1 MENENNQNEAVK
13 EQQVKTKKSKLPII
27 IIVAVLLIVAVF
39 ACLYFFTDLFKSKTQ
54 VFAEKLT
61 TKQSVQKQIEESRK
75 LAERMEKESYKSETK
90 LTLDVGND
98 LEYLAKKNLG
108 IDLSKLEIEVNDQ
121 SDTKDTESNITAKYN
136 NKNIIT
142 IDTIQK
148 DNLIGL
154 RVKDLYSKYVTLEN
168 ENLKNVFEKFGVT
181 DTSSIPN
188 KLLTSKD
195 IRNAITITEKDMD
208 KIEKKYSKVISDSI
222 KSKDVEEEK
231 DVTIEVSI
239 NDETKKLNTKKST
252 ITINEKEALELT
264 IDIVKEAK
272 NDSDT
277 LKLIADN
284 YNSIINLYED
294 TGYDIYAEKLEV
306 SDIKDALKDLQEE
319 LEDELES
326 YKDQSSNDLEKMDIS
341 LYEYK
346 NEIIKTEI
354 SVEDFKYAFTCYA
367 EKEDSYIDFSMKD
380 TYYDPAKEIKIYV
393 NGKTKED
400 RNKITSE
407 GVIGIKDN
415 SQIDAKIKFNQTIEF
430 GADVKITDLNS
441 SNSLNINN
449 LATSDLDNILTE
461 IEKNAQTYAMK
472 LYMSFPQE
480 IDKISE
486 LMNSNSQIEDNTNDL
501 YSLNPM
507 YSEEL
512 LEKVEDSVEDVEKK
526 VQEQEETIDELER
539 LLDAGLSGDYNT
551 ID

>member
-1 MENENNQNEAVK
+1 MENENNQNEVVK

-27 IIVAVLLIVAVF
+27 IIAALLLIVAVF
-39 ACLYFFTDLFKSKTQ
+39 AGLYFFTDLFKSKTQ

-61 TKQSVQKQIEESRK
+61 TKQSIQKQIEEAKK
-75 LAERMEKESYKSETK
+75 LAERMEKEPYKSETK
-90 LTLDVGND
+90 LTLDVGKELN
-98 LEYLAKKNLG
+98 YLAQSHVG
-108 IDLSKLEIEVNDQ
+108 IDLSKFEISDVTQ
-121 SDTKDTESNITAKYN
+121 SDTKNTESNITAKYN

-148 DNLIGL
+148 DNVIGL

-168 ENLKNVFEKFGVT
+168 YNLRNVFEKFGVT

-195 IRNAITITEKDMD
+195 IINAITITDKDMD
-208 KIEKKYSKVISDSI
+208 RIEEKYSKVISDSI
-222 KSKDVEEEK
+222 KSKDIEEEK
-231 DVTIEVSI
+231 DVAIEVSI

-252 ITINEKEALELT
+252 ITINEKEALELV

-277 LKLIADN
+277 LKLIVDN
-284 YNSIINLYED
+284 YNSIVKLYED

-354 SVEDFKYAFTCYA
+354 SVEDLKYAFTCYA

-486 LMNSNSQIEDNTNDL
+486 LMNSNSQIEDNPNDL

>member
-486 LMNSNSQIEDNTNDL
+486 LMNSNSQIEDNPNDL